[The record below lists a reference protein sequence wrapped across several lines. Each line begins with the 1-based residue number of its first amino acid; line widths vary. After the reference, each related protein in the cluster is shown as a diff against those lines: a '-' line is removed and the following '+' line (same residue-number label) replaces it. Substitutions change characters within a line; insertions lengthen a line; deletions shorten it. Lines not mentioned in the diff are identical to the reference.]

1 MTDRPLAPKRPNPW
15 KWGTTLLALSALSCG
30 SPSGEFDAVR
40 ARGHVEML
48 ATHVGPRPIGTP
60 ANAAAREY
68 LTAELGR
75 LGFAVRVQEADAV
88 NPAAG
93 VNAHVFNIIALRE
106 GAVSDAIALVSHYDS
121 VAQSPGALDDALG
134 VATSLEA
141 ARALA
146 ARSLRHSLLVLITD
160 GEEAGLMGARALVSD
175 PDVAGRLR
183 AFLNFDGTGA
193 SGPGVLFETGPA
205 WGAPLSA
212 WADAAWRPAGGSFAI
227 EIYRRLPNDTDFT
240 VMQRLGAGL
249 NFAPVGDSYAY
260 HTDRDVADR
269 VRLSTLRHEGE
280 NAIAIVRALD
290 RGGLESRADP
300 PTFFSFAGRGG
311 VYGPRVNS
319 GVAWTASAGALAIWF
334 LLTRD
339 IRRRRGWPGLLWT
352 AAWAALAAVVTV
364 AAMIGAVWVLRAVR
378 VERTPWY
385 AAPIWTW
392 CFAVAS
398 ATAGVRLVGRLAAW
412 VRPAARPD
420 RGPLATWW
428 VTLPLWSALAAV
440 LHGFAPAASFLVA
453 VPLFA
458 AVVALASSGG
468 RHGLMRVASAL
479 AWVVAALLWI
489 PNARM
494 ILEFVV
500 PLAGWMAIDTPA
512 WFYPALMA
520 LIGLM
525 LVPPLGA
532 AVAGLAVPP
541 LLPRIVGAIVLI
553 ALVATGAMAYVSP
566 AYTPDRPERRAAR
579 YVQDH
584 VQRTAWWE
592 AGSAERAL
600 DLGEDRPA
608 PLGWQPVTT
617 APPSATRVPALGKP
631 FTFRAETTHLVATP
645 PADIRASVET
655 MANGQVRIA
664 IDVRPEQPLLPL
676 QIQVPRAIAPV
687 ESSVAGRL
695 LSEYWIA
702 TCYGIPLTGTT
713 IRLTLDRPAP
723 ELLARA
729 SILLTVPGLPGGT
742 GPGKLTPWLSSE
754 RSTWTAVSLF
764 VLPLTD
770 GRWPR

>member
-1 MTDRPLAPKRPNPW
+1 LTDRPLAPKRPQLW
-15 KWGTTLLALSALSCG
+15 AWGTTLLALSALSCG
-30 SPSGEFDAVR
+30 SPSGEFDATR

-48 ATHVGPRPIGTP
+48 ATHIGPRPIGTP
-60 ANAAAREY
+60 ANAAARAY

-75 LGFAVRVQEADAV
+75 LGFTVRVQEADAV
-88 NPAAG
+88 NPASG

-121 VAQSPGALDDALG
+121 VAQAPGALDDALG

-141 ARALA
+141 ARALG

-160 GEEAGLMGARALVSD
+160 GEEAGLMGARAIVSD
-175 PDVAGRLR
+175 PEVAGRLR

-227 EIYRRLPNDTDFT
+227 EIYKRLPNDTDFT
-240 VMQRLGAGL
+240 VIQRLGAGL

-290 RGGLESRADP
+290 RGGFGSHADP
-300 PTFFSFAGRGG
+300 PTFFSFAGRGV
-311 VYGPRVNS
+311 VYGPRVNA
-319 GVAWTASAGALAIWF
+319 GIAWTATAGALAIWIW
-334 LLTRD
+334 LTRD
-339 IRRRRGWPGLLWT
+339 IRRRRGWRGLLWT
-352 AAWAALAAVVTV
+352 AAWAALAATVTV
-364 AAMIGAVWVLRAVR
+364 GAMIGAVWVLRAVR
-378 VERTPWY
+378 IERTPWY

-398 ATAGVRLVGRLAAW
+398 ATAGVRLVGQLAAW

-420 RGPLATWW
+420 RGPVATWW
-428 VTLPLWSALAAV
+428 VTLPLWGGLAAV
-440 LHGFAPAASFLVA
+440 FHLFAPAGSFLVA
-453 VPLFA
+453 VPLAA
-458 AVVALASSGG
+458 AVVALALSGARPG
-468 RHGLMRVASAL
+468 RMRVASAL

-489 PNARM
+489 PNTRM

-500 PLAGWMAIDTPA
+500 PLTGWMAIDTPA

-520 LIGLM
+520 LSGLM
-525 LVPPLGA
+525 LVPPLRA
-532 AVAGLAVPP
+532 AVAGRATPR
-541 LLPRIVGAIVLI
+541 LLPRIVGATVLI
-553 ALVATGAMAYVSP
+553 ALVASGVMAYVAP
-566 AYTPDRPERRAAR
+566 AYTRDRPLRRAAR

-584 VQRTAWWE
+584 VQNTAWWE
-592 AGSAERAL
+592 AGSAEPVL
-600 DLGEDRPA
+600 DLGDDRPA
-608 PLGWQPVTT
+608 PLAWQPVTT

-631 FTFRAETTHLVATP
+631 FTFRAKTAHLVATP
-645 PADIRASVET
+645 PADIRTSVET
-655 MANGQVRIA
+655 MANGQVTIA
-664 IDVRPEQPLLPL
+664 IDVRPGQPLLPL
-676 QIQVPRAIAPV
+676 QVQVPGEIAPI
-687 ESSVAGRL
+687 ESSVAGRV
-695 LSEYWIA
+695 LSGYWIA
-702 TCYGIPLTGTT
+702 TCYGVPLTGTT

-729 SILLTVPGLPGGT
+729 SILVTVPGLPGGT
-742 GPGKLTPWLSSE
+742 GPGKLAPWLSSE
-754 RSTWTAVSLF
+754 RSTWTAASLF

-770 GRWPR
+770 GR